1 MPELQKE
8 VERRY
13 LTVGDASQ
21 ELAYEPTSIVVG
33 KFFTR
38 FFSEQGYQTI
48 TQEEVQAEI
57 ELFVKKASKEE
68 KKELLIILVQEL
80 NNQRGSFNIAD
91 NYMHEAV
98 SEYSEEECQA
108 QPEAEYLDILKKKMD
123 NRIEVRQFYD
133 RNVHFLQ
140 ELLNQYGSINQD

>member
-1 MPELQKE
+1 
-8 VERRY
+8 V
-13 LTVGDASQ
+13 
-21 ELAYEPTSIVVG
+21 
-33 KFFTR
+33 
-38 FFSEQGYQTI
+38 GYQTI
-48 TQEEVQAEI
+48 TQEEVKAEI
-57 ELFVKKASKEE
+57 DLFVKKASKEE

-80 NNQRGSFNIAD
+80 NSQRGSFNIAD

-108 QPEAEYLDILKKKMD
+108 QPEAEYLEILKKKMD

>member
-1 MPELQKE
+1 MPELQKIIERVYSPE
-8 VERRY
+8 V
-13 LTVGDASQ
+13 
-21 ELAYEPTSIVVG
+21 LAI
-33 KFFTR
+33 KKCFTR
-38 FFSEQGYQTI
+38 FFSEQGELSI
-48 TQEEVQAEI
+48 TQEEVKAEI

-98 SEYSEEECQA
+98 SEYSEEECQP